1 MIQIQMGGIDLFY
14 TGGVIRDAGISD
26 PDPLTNATFLVDG
39 AVVGVATEDVT
50 LDLHI
55 PGVLNLPATAGSV
68 TSSIDGD
75 LALGGEDYLSLTLKS
90 ATVTNIR

>member
-1 MIQIQMGGIDLFY
+1 M
-14 TGGVIRDAGISD
+14 
-26 PDPLTNATFLVDG
+26 
-39 AVVGVATEDVT
+39 VGVATEDVT